1 MEPVLPDPIRLNNAD
16 PKLWLRTIFAKNGHP
31 ATDEQMDQ
39 LEAFV
44 RLLLD
49 WNTKINL
56 ISRKD
61 EANIWSAHI
70 LHSAA
75 ILLQAEIPPRAKV
88 LDLGSGGGLPG
99 LVIKILRPDL
109 DMTCLDATRKKMDAV
124 ADIARKLNLR
134 DCATA
139 WGRAEDLGKD
149 KWFSA
154 RYDVVVARAVAPL
167 KDLVN
172 WTRPFLRPPHARLIT
187 LKGGDLQHERGQTE
201 RLAGLRSI
209 KESALTFTGA
219 EQIPG
224 VDKKIVVVDFELRT
238 TRPIP

>member
-1 MEPVLPDPIRLNNAD
+1 MEPEHAIDSPKGDPGPI
-16 PKLWLRTIFAKNGHP
+16 LWLRTVLAKNGLQ
-31 ATDEQMDQ
+31 ASDEQLEQ
-39 LEAFV
+39 LSTFV

-49 WNTKINL
+49 WNAKINL
-56 ISRKD
+56 ISRRD
-61 EANIWSAHI
+61 EANIWRAHI

-75 ILLQAEIPPRAKV
+75 ILLQAEIPEKSKV

-124 ADIARKLNLR
+124 ADMARKLNLR

-149 KWFSA
+149 KWFNA
-154 RYDVVVARAVAPL
+154 QYDVVVARAVAPL
-167 KDLVN
+167 KDLVK
-172 WTRPFLRPPHARLIT
+172 WSRPFLRPPHARLIT
-187 LKGGDLQHERGQTE
+187 LKGGDLQQERGQAE
-201 RLAGLRSI
+201 RLPDVRTI
-209 KESALTFTGA
+209 KESALAFAGA
-219 EQIPG
+219 EQVPG

-238 TRPIP
+238 PRATP

>member
-1 MEPVLPDPIRLNNAD
+1 VEPALPDSIPPNEPD
-16 PKLWLRTIFAKNGHP
+16 PKIWLRTIFAKNGLP
-31 ATDEQMDQ
+31 ATDDQ
-39 LEAFV
+39 LVRLESFV

-61 EANIWSAHI
+61 ESNVWRAHI

-75 ILLQAEIPPRAKV
+75 ILLQAKIPEKAKV

-124 ADIARKLNLR
+124 ADMARKLNLR

-149 KWFSA
+149 KWFNAS
-154 RYDVVVARAVAPL
+154 YDVVVARAVAPL
-167 KDLVN
+167 KDLVA
-172 WTRPFLRPPHARLIT
+172 WTKPFLRPPHARLIT
-187 LKGGDLQHERGQTE
+187 LKGGDLKQERSQAE
-201 RLAGLRSI
+201 RATDIRNIS
-209 KESALTFTGA
+209 ESSLTFAGA

-238 TRPIP
+238 TRTTP

>member
-1 MEPVLPDPIRLNNAD
+1 VEPRLPEATPLNDPD
-16 PKLWLRTIFAKNGHP
+16 PKLWLRTIFAKNGHT
-31 ATDEQMDQ
+31 ATDEQLDQ

-49 WNTKINL
+49 WNSKINL

-61 EANIWSAHI
+61 EANIWRAHI

-75 ILLQAEIPPRAKV
+75 ILLQAEIRQKAKV

-99 LVIKILRPDL
+99 LVIKIMRPDL

-124 ADIARKLNLR
+124 ADMARKLNLR

-149 KWFSA
+149 KWFNA
-154 RYDVVVARAVAPL
+154 GYDVVVARAVAPL
-167 KDLVN
+167 KDLVA
-172 WTRPFLRPPHARLIT
+172 WTKPFLRPPHARLIT
-187 LKGGDLQHERGQTE
+187 LKGGDLQQER
-201 RLAGLRSI
+201 RHADKLPNLLSI
-209 KESALTFTGA
+209 KESALTFAGS

-238 TRPIP
+238 TRPTP

>member
-1 MEPVLPDPIRLNNAD
+1 MEPVLPDPTPPGDPD
-16 PKLWLRTIFAKNGHP
+16 PKLWLRTIFAKNDYT
-31 ATDEQMDQ
+31 ATDEQLDQ
-39 LEAFV
+39 LESFV
-44 RLLLD
+44 HVLLD
-49 WNTKINL
+49 WNSKVNL

-61 EANIWSAHI
+61 EANIWRAHI

-75 ILLQAEIPPRAKV
+75 ILLQADIPPKAKV

-124 ADIARKLNLR
+124 ADMARKLNLR

-149 KWFSA
+149 KWFNA
-154 RYDVVVARAVAPL
+154 GYDVVVARAVAPL
-167 KDLVN
+167 KDLVT

-187 LKGGDLQHERGQTE
+187 LKGGDLQQERSHAE
-201 RLAGLRSI
+201 RMPELRSI
-209 KESALTFTGA
+209 KESALTFAGA

-224 VDKKIVVVDFELRT
+224 VDKKIVVVDFELRKTRT
-238 TRPIP
+238 TP